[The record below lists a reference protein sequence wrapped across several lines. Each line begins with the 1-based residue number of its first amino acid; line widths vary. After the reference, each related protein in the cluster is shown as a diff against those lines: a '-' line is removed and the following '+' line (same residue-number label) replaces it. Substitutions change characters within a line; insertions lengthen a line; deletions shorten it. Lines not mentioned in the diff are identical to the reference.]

1 MCGRFTNRYSWR
13 QLKELYDLTA
23 PYLESN
29 FPPRYN
35 IAPTQD
41 SFVVRLNEGKRE
53 LQAMRWGLVPW
64 FAKDTKGAARMINAQ
79 SESADV
85 KPAFRDAWRQ
95 RRCLVVADGF
105 YEWPEPKKP
114 RFITLKDNAPFAFAG
129 LWDVWGQE
137 KLKTF
142 TILTT
147 TPNEFL
153 AEVHNRVPVMLA
165 PENWRTWL
173 GETSAS
179 TAELKQLCVPFPSE
193 RMTCWPVDPA
203 VGNHRNDE
211 PRLIDAVKPEPPVAM
226 LF

>member
-41 SFVVRLNEGKRE
+41 SFVVRLKDGKRE
-53 LQAMRWGLVPW
+53 LESMRWGLVPW
-64 FAKDTKGAARMINAQ
+64 FAKDTKGAARTINAQ
-79 SESADV
+79 SETADV
-85 KPAFRDAWRQ
+85 KPTFRDAWQ
-95 RRCLVVADGF
+95 KGRCLVVADGF
-105 YEWPEPKKP
+105 YEWPEPKRP
-114 RFITLKDNAPFAFAG
+114 RFITLKDDAPFAFAG
-129 LWDVWGQE
+129 LWDRWGPE

-147 TPNEFL
+147 TPNEFM
-153 AEVHNRVPVMLA
+153 AEVHNRMPVMLA
-165 PENWRTWL
+165 PETWSTWL
-173 GETSAS
+173 GETSATS
-179 TAELKQLCVPFPSE
+179 ADLKTLCVPFPSA
-193 RMTCWPVDPA
+193 RMVSWPVDPA

-211 PRLIDAVKPEPPVAM
+211 PWLIQAARQD
-226 LF
+226 LLG